1 MAKGLGKGLNSLFEE
16 NETDFE
22 ESQKE
27 LIQIPITQVEPNK
40 AQPRKTFEK
49 DALDELA
56 SSIAQNGMLQPIIAR
71 PLQNGQYQIVS
82 GERRWRAARLA
93 GLREVPVIVKELDD
107 KTTLEIGLIENLQR
121 EDLNIVEEAKGYRVL
136 IEEFS
141 LTQEEVAKRVG
152 KSRPVIAN
160 AMRILALPEK
170 VLDLVL
176 EGQLSSGHAR
186 ALLPLQELYEP
197 QAFIKLVEQI
207 IQKGLTVR
215 DVENM
220 AKKKPGKKQKT
231 EDKNAIYYASLCEDL
246 SKSWGRK
253 FRIKSEKSAKG
264 KEKGTILIEYYSKD
278 DFENLIEKLKDEG
291 NANDHD

>member
-27 LIQIPITQVEPNK
+27 LIQVPITQVEPNK

>member
-176 EGQLSSGHAR
+176 EGQLSPGHAR

-207 IQKGLTVR
+207 VQKGLTVR

-220 AKKKPGKKQKT
+220 AKKKPGKKQKA

>member
-22 ESQKE
+22 EGQKE
-27 LIQIPITQVEPNK
+27 LIQVPITQVEPNK

-207 IQKGLTVR
+207 VQKGLTVR

-220 AKKKPGKKQKT
+220 AKKKPGKKQKA

>member
-207 IQKGLTVR
+207 VQKGLTVR

-231 EDKNAIYYASLCEDL
+231 EDKNAIYYASLCENL

>member
-27 LIQIPITQVEPNK
+27 LIQVPITQVEPNK

-197 QAFIKLVEQI
+197 QAFIKLLEQI
-207 IQKGLTVR
+207 VQKGLTVR

-220 AKKKPGKKQKT
+220 AKKKPGKKQKA

>member
-27 LIQIPITQVEPNK
+27 LIQVPITQVEPNK

-207 IQKGLTVR
+207 VQKGLTVR

-220 AKKKPGKKQKT
+220 AKKKPGKKQKA

>member
-1 MAKGLGKGLNSLFEE
+1 MAKGLGKGLNGLFEE

-136 IEEFS
+136 IEEF
-141 LTQEEVAKRVG
+141 
-152 KSRPVIAN
+152 
-160 AMRILALPEK
+160 
-170 VLDLVL
+170 
-176 EGQLSSGHAR
+176 
-186 ALLPLQELYEP
+186 
-197 QAFIKLVEQI
+197 
-207 IQKGLTVR
+207 
-215 DVENM
+215 
-220 AKKKPGKKQKT
+220 
-231 EDKNAIYYASLCEDL
+231 
-246 SKSWGRK
+246 
-253 FRIKSEKSAKG
+253 
-264 KEKGTILIEYYSKD
+264 
-278 DFENLIEKLKDEG
+278 
-291 NANDHD
+291 

>member
-220 AKKKPGKKQKT
+220 AKKKPGKKQKA

>member
-27 LIQIPITQVEPNK
+27 LIQVPITQVEPNK

-207 IQKGLTVR
+207 VQKGLTVR

-231 EDKNAIYYASLCEDL
+231 EDKNAIYYASLCENL

>member
-186 ALLPLQELYEP
+186 ALLPLQELYEQ

-207 IQKGLTVR
+207 VQKGLTVR

-220 AKKKPGKKQKT
+220 AKKKPGKKQKA

>member
-27 LIQIPITQVEPNK
+27 LIQVPITQVEPNK

-152 KSRPVIAN
+152 KSRAVIAN

-207 IQKGLTVR
+207 VQKGLTVR

-220 AKKKPGKKQKT
+220 AKKKPGKKQKA

>member
-27 LIQIPITQVEPNK
+27 LIQVPITQVEPNK

-49 DALDELA
+49 DALNELA

-207 IQKGLTVR
+207 VQKGLTVR

-220 AKKKPGKKQKT
+220 AKKKPGKKQKA

>member
-220 AKKKPGKKQKT
+220 AKKKPGKKQKA

-264 KEKGTILIEYYSKD
+264 QEKGTILIEYYSKD

>member
-27 LIQIPITQVEPNK
+27 LIQVPITQVEPNK

-207 IQKGLTVR
+207 IQRGLTVR

-220 AKKKPGKKQKT
+220 AKKKPGKKQKA

>member
-207 IQKGLTVR
+207 VQKGLTVR

-220 AKKKPGKKQKT
+220 AKKKPGKKQKA
-231 EDKNAIYYASLCEDL
+231 EDKNAIYYASLCENL

>member
-207 IQKGLTVR
+207 VQKGLTVR

>member
-27 LIQIPITQVEPNK
+27 LIQVPITQVEPNK

-197 QAFIKLVEQI
+197 QTFIKLVEQI
-207 IQKGLTVR
+207 VQKGLTVR

>member
-207 IQKGLTVR
+207 VQKGLTVR

-220 AKKKPGKKQKT
+220 AKKKPGKKQKA

>member
-27 LIQIPITQVEPNK
+27 LIQVPITQVEPNK

-207 IQKGLTVR
+207 VQKGLTVR

-220 AKKKPGKKQKT
+220 TKKKPGKKQKA

>member
-49 DALDELA
+49 DALGELA

-207 IQKGLTVR
+207 VQKGLTVR

-220 AKKKPGKKQKT
+220 AKKKPGKKQKA
-231 EDKNAIYYASLCEDL
+231 EDKNAIYYASLCENL

>member
-27 LIQIPITQVEPNK
+27 LIQVPITQVEPNK

-207 IQKGLTVR
+207 VQKGLTVR

-220 AKKKPGKKQKT
+220 AKKKPGKKQKA
-231 EDKNAIYYASLCEDL
+231 EDKNAIYYASLCENL

>member
-27 LIQIPITQVEPNK
+27 LIQVPITQVEPNK

-207 IQKGLTVR
+207 VQKGLTVR

>member
-27 LIQIPITQVEPNK
+27 LIQVPITQVEPTK

-152 KSRPVIAN
+152 KSSPVIAN
-160 AMRILALPEK
+160 AMRILVLPEK

-176 EGQLSSGHAR
+176 
-186 ALLPLQELYEP
+186 
-197 QAFIKLVEQI
+197 
-207 IQKGLTVR
+207 
-215 DVENM
+215 
-220 AKKKPGKKQKT
+220 
-231 EDKNAIYYASLCEDL
+231 
-246 SKSWGRK
+246 
-253 FRIKSEKSAKG
+253 
-264 KEKGTILIEYYSKD
+264 
-278 DFENLIEKLKDEG
+278 
-291 NANDHD
+291 

>member
-16 NETDFE
+16 NKTDFE

-27 LIQIPITQVEPNK
+27 LIQVPITQVEPNK

-207 IQKGLTVR
+207 VQKGLTVR

>member
-207 IQKGLTVR
+207 IQRGLTVR

-253 FRIKSEKSAKG
+253 FRIKSEKSVKG
-264 KEKGTILIEYYSKD
+264 QEKGTILIEYYSKD

>member
-27 LIQIPITQVEPNK
+27 LIQVPITQVEPNK

-49 DALDELA
+49 DALNELA

-176 EGQLSSGHAR
+176 EGQLSPGHAR

-207 IQKGLTVR
+207 VQKGLTVR

-220 AKKKPGKKQKT
+220 AKKKPGKKQKA

>member
-27 LIQIPITQVEPNK
+27 LIQVPITQVEPNK

-231 EDKNAIYYASLCEDL
+231 EDKNAIYYASLCEDVY
-246 SKSWGRK
+246 KRQG
-253 FRIKSEKSAKG
+253 
-264 KEKGTILIEYYSKD
+264 
-278 DFENLIEKLKDEG
+278 
-291 NANDHD
+291 

>member
-207 IQKGLTVR
+207 VQKGLTVR

-253 FRIKSEKSAKG
+253 FRIKSKKSAKG
-264 KEKGTILIEYYSKD
+264 QEKGTILIEYYSKD

>member
-27 LIQIPITQVEPNK
+27 LIQVPITQVEPNK

-71 PLQNGQYQIVS
+71 PLKNGQYQIVS

-207 IQKGLTVR
+207 VQKGLTVR